1 MKAAIASQ
9 CFGLRWV
16 KLREVEQQLIRAQG
30 DIMGWRARLRVR
42 AGRQEHRSFL
52 DMRMNEL
59 LHNSHGE
66 VTLVLDYE
74 VAPVGGDVSQ
84 VWI

>member
-1 MKAAIASQ
+1 M
-9 CFGLRWV
+9 
-16 KLREVEQQLIRAQG
+16 KLREVEQQSIGAQG
-30 DIMGWRARLRVR
+30 DIMGRRARLRVR

-66 VTLVLDYE
+66 VTLVLDYGSRTCGRRRE
-74 VAPVGGDVSQ
+74 PCLDLSYY
-84 VWI
+84 